1 MMTFDYFSE
10 AKKSCSYPKDAV
22 FEPESGVCGAN
33 SQPQR
38 LKNGNIHKNDVGVY
52 QYHLFS
58 GFLEM

>member
-1 MMTFDYFSE
+1 ME
-10 AKKSCSYPKDAV
+10 AKKSWSYPKDAV

-38 LKNGNIHKNDVGVY
+38 LKNGNIHQNDVGVY